1 MTTFRINSDKEDPSD
16 ILISA
21 YTFNGEHDF
30 KDEDGYPMIE
40 LEDEDLEDLFS
51 STDIYALKIVK
62 GRRTTFYVKRGR
74 HGHLYNPIG
83 MYTEGTK
90 NKQMRHAGRPE
101 WRFEVANAKI
111 FKYYIQFLKTKNPAW
126 LRNAER
132 EV

>member
-1 MTTFRINSDKEDPSD
+1 MTTFKIDRDKEDPSD

-21 YTFNGEHDF
+21 YTFKGEHDF
-30 KDEDGYPMIE
+30 MDDQGYPMIE
-40 LEDEDLEDLFS
+40 IGEEDLEDLFS
-51 STDIYALKIVK
+51 SPDAYALKITK
-62 GRRTTFYVKRGR
+62 GRLTTYYVKRGR

-101 WRFEVANAKI
+101 WRFEATSSKVFN
-111 FKYYIQFLKTKNPAW
+111 YYIKFLQTKNSAW